1 MVFFHQSKLYITILF
16 LLLVTSCEKEI
27 GEFTEQEAPRLVVNA
42 LITAQQENQLMA
54 ISTTYLKQATPLPG
68 ADVTLSVN
76 GQTILQYRTT
86 GEGRYI
92 AVPTE
97 QFNPGDVVSVH
108 VQKDDMVASASSTVP
123 FPVAITG
130 IDTLMVKAKRYKW
143 SSDYS
148 WHTRYL
154 LHLRLADNIADNEA
168 CYFRAEVHKRMIYP
182 HSVHYSPEGVL
193 SQVTYTEDDDH
204 TFFGYWNDPAL
215 TETENADQENM
226 SVSFDWLDGIE
237 NVYHTFRSSYFK
249 DREYTLHLDLT
260 HPHLAASF
268 TDRWGWAQDVT
279 IRIYA
284 ISRTE
289 YNYLQA
295 LAALKTLDTGTI
307 YDSEPGVT
315 TNVEGGAGIFC
326 VESVSEVSFY
336 EDHDLIRMPSAE

>member
-1 MVFFHQSKLYITILF
+1 MIIFHPHKLFIAF
-16 LLLVTSCEKEI
+16 LLLLLATSCEKEI

-42 LITAQQENQLMA
+42 LITAQQENQKMA
-54 ISTTYLKQATPLPG
+54 VSTTYLKQPTRLQG

-76 GQTILQYRTT
+76 GQTILQHRTT

-97 QFNPGDVVSVH
+97 QFNPGDIVSVH
-108 VQKDDMVASASSTVP
+108 VQKDNMVASASSTVP

-130 IDTLMVKAKRYKW
+130 IDTLTVKAKPYKW
-143 SSDYS
+143 SSDYEP
-148 WHTRYL
+148 HTRYL
-154 LHLRLADNIADNEA
+154 VHLRLPDEANEKETY
-168 CYFRAEVHKRMIYP
+168 YFRAEIYKKVLWP
-182 HSVHYSPEGVL
+182 KTISYDPEGNLDFV
-193 SQVTYTEDDDH
+193 SYFESEDH
-204 TFFGYWNDPAL
+204 TSFSYWNDPAL

-237 NVYHTFRSSYFK
+237 NVYHVFRSNYFK
-249 DREYTLHLDLT
+249 DKEYTLHLDL
-260 HPHLAASF
+260 PHASISA
-268 TDRWGWAQDVT
+268 RWGWEQDVT

-315 TNVEGGAGIFC
+315 TNVKGGAGIFC
-326 VESVSEVSFY
+326 VESVSEVSFH
-336 EDHDLIRMPSAE
+336 EDHDIIRMPSAE